1 MDREGVCGRYRDR
14 GDLIKRIVR
23 VVHPDL
29 RREEG
34 ARRDERQAEGRIKR
48 RALAIHQRRVGEV
61 DELGRGPE
69 VEAADVLA
77 QSGQG
82 ELRGAA
88 VRDHDRIVR
97 VLQDLEPLYPRRR
110 RVTARVP
117 PLAVVG
123 QKALARQRGL
133 RSNVDAG
140 RKVAE
145 IAVVGDFVQVESAK
159 EGAIAVV
166 AANQTHAIAAA
177 IRDTVIREYLRAEI
191 AFVILLQI
199 TELLRELQSALF
211 HVTRREREVVVG
223 REIQVIRNSDLG
235 PALPGNTDR
244 GREKTRFALVIQRE
258 IKRRRRD
265 DGQSLE
271 IHAGAAGGPHVARE
285 IQIQLVGPD
294 QPAVIARL
302 AGGEEAALDSV
313 PAFAQELDRFGLP
326 ARGDRSLTGL
336 WKRRESKLGFFEDA
350 GREIGRAHV

>member
-34 ARRDERQAEGRIKR
+34 ARRDERQAEGRIER

-61 DELGRGPE
+61 DELGRGAE

-77 QSGQG
+77 ESGQG

-110 RVTARVP
+110 GVTARVP

-166 AANQTHAIAAA
+166 AADQVHAIAAA

-199 TELLRELQSALF
+199 TELLRDLQSDRKS
-211 HVTRREREVVVG
+211 TRL
-223 REIQVIRNSDLG
+223 NSSHR
-235 PALPGNTDR
+235 T
-244 GREKTRFALVIQRE
+244 I
-258 IKRRRRD
+258 
-265 DGQSLE
+265 SY
-271 IHAGAAGGPHVARE
+271 
-285 IQIQLVGPD
+285 
-294 QPAVIARL
+294 AVFCL
-302 AGGEEAALDSV
+302 
-313 PAFAQELDRFGLP
+313 
-326 ARGDRSLTGL
+326 
-336 WKRRESKLGFFEDA
+336 K
-350 GREIGRAHV
+350 